1 MKMYLKAAALAVT
14 VLISNSSIAQTAA
27 PSSAVVSVDPCRY
40 EVSKFERALG
50 FVREA
55 QGNAAAA
62 DVKEK
67 LLPAKLESGILSKE
81 GYCGLA
87 KHLRSKKLI

>member
-1 MKMYLKAAALAVT
+1 MKMYLNTAAIAIT
-14 VLISNSSIAQTAA
+14 VLISCTSIAQTVVA
-27 PSSAVVSVDPCRY
+27 PAPAVSVDPCRT

-50 FVREA
+50 FVREN

-67 LLPAKLESGILSKE
+67 LLPAKLENDILSKE

>member
-1 MKMYLKAAALAVT
+1 MKIILNSAALAVT
-14 VLISNSSIAQTAA
+14 LLISCSSIAQTTTA
-27 PSSAVVSVDPCRY
+27 PKLVATIDPCRT
-40 EVSKFERALG
+40 EVSRFEQALG
-50 FVREA
+50 FVRES
-55 QGNAAAA
+55 QGSAAAA

-67 LLPAKLESGILSKE
+67 LLPAKVENDILNKE

>member
-1 MKMYLKAAALAVT
+1 MKMYLNTAALAVT
-14 VLISNSSIAQTAA
+14 LLISSASIAQTAA
-27 PSSAVVSVDPCRY
+27 ATNGVAPVDPCRI

-67 LLPAKLESGILSKE
+67 LLPAKLENDILSKE

>member
-1 MKMYLKAAALAVT
+1 MKMYLKSIALVAT
-14 VLISNSSIAQTAA
+14 VLISCPSIAQTAA
-27 PSSAVVSVDPCRY
+27 STSAGVSVDPCRI

-50 FVREA
+50 FVCES
-55 QGNAAAA
+55 QGTAAAA

-67 LLPAKLESGILSKE
+67 LLPAKLESDILSKE